1 MTGNLEENCSPIF
14 KTLLEYGAPTNI
26 PSSDGDLPIHIA
38 VSKCSNQC
46 LFDDNLAEIMTMIES
61 NKDLINIPNKNRT
74 TPFLGATKF
83 CSLDVIQ
90 MMVNLGADVKSKGM
104 YGNTVLH
111 EVMEKVQFD
120 KDVVSF
126 LLLHD
131 ADINAINDL
140 EETPLITCTKRGSTF
155 SNLENITFLLE
166 NGADPNIC
174 AEGFNSAFLEAIK
187 FDSFDV
193 AFVLKDAKA
202 NINHIG
208 KNGNSALHV
217 IFSKEYFYESDEST
231 SDDEYTSSSY
241 SSLNPRAGG
250 VFENTD
256 YSTDDDDTGEDS
268 IHCDGEI

>member
-111 EVMEKVQFD
+111 EVM
-120 KDVVSF
+120 
-126 LLLHD
+126 
-131 ADINAINDL
+131 
-140 EETPLITCTKRGSTF
+140 
-155 SNLENITFLLE
+155 
-166 NGADPNIC
+166 
-174 AEGFNSAFLEAIK
+174 
-187 FDSFDV
+187 
-193 AFVLKDAKA
+193 
-202 NINHIG
+202 G
-208 KNGNSALHV
+208 K
-217 IFSKEYFYESDEST
+217 
-231 SDDEYTSSSY
+231 
-241 SSLNPRAGG
+241 
-250 VFENTD
+250 
-256 YSTDDDDTGEDS
+256 
-268 IHCDGEI
+268 